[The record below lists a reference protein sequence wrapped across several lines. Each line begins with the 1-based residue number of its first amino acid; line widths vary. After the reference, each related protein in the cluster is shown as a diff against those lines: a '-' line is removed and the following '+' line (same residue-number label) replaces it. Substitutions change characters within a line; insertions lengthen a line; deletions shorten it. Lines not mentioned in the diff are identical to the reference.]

1 VPLAVISSLRNWS
14 SKLLMLLI
22 KVISWLKESA
32 TCNGEQ
38 EGAHTSESADS
49 TRARTAHMPDAPL
62 LQDITTCASMPGS
75 LAAFEMSR
83 SGKSSLS
90 SSMLCAAS
98 AAEQRVASITGQHQV
113 TRTMAA
119 STDLLQGPLPSAL
132 PQVAHSHSAQ
142 ST

>member
-22 KVISWLKESA
+22 RVMSLLKESA
-32 TCNGEQ
+32 TCNGE
-38 EGAHTSESADS
+38 EGRAHTSESADS
-49 TRARTAHMPDAPL
+49 MKVHTAHTPDAPL

-83 SGKSSLS
+83 SEKSSLS
-90 SSMLCAAS
+90 SSMLR
-98 AAEQRVASITGQHQV
+98 AAEQRVTSITGSTV
-113 TRTMAA
+113 KTA
-119 STDLLQGPLPSAL
+119 SSTGPPTSAL
-132 PQVAHSHSAQ
+132 PQVARSHGAQ

>member
-1 VPLAVISSLRNWS
+1 MPLAVISSLRNWS

-22 KVISWLKESA
+22 EVISWLKESA
-32 TCNGEQ
+32 TCNGEE
-38 EGAHTSESADS
+38 EGAHTSESTDS
-49 TRARTAHMPDAPL
+49 TRARTAHTPDAPL

-113 TRTMAA
+113 TRTRAP
-119 STDLLQGPLPSAL
+119 SPDLLQPLPSAL
-132 PQVAHSHSAQ
+132 PQVAHSHGAQ